1 MRRRIIM
8 IQQSI
13 IIIVII
19 MEKWPRSL
27 QLPGAPRG
35 GQWVN
40 KLNMFPGSLE
50 LYTEYIS
57 GKPMLNIFPG
67 CLGLPG
73 ELPDAVHQDVLH
85 AEVAWEAIIIR
96 RRIYI
101 IVVFVMITIN
111 AYIYIYIY
119 IYAYVIVI
127 YIYIMAV
134 LHAEVAWERPQ

>member
-1 MRRRIIM
+1 
-8 IQQSI
+8 
-13 IIIVII
+13 

-111 AYIYIYIY
+111 AYIYIYICICNSY
-119 IYAYVIVI
+119 I
-127 YIYIMAV
+127 YIYYGCSPCRGCLGEAAMTI
-134 LHAEVAWERPQ
+134 RIQIIIIRRRRRI